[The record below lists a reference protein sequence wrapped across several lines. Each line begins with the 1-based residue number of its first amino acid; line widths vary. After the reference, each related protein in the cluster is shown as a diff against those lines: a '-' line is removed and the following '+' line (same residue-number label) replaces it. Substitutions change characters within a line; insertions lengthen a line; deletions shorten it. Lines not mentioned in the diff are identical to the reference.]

1 MLLRNCA
8 VIGNGMIAKRT
19 LAKILEARVVDTVTG
34 LVQLVNIYEIIL
46 DCETIPGLICDC
58 HSHRDRVPP

>member
-34 LVQLVNIYEIIL
+34 LV
-46 DCETIPGLICDC
+46 
-58 HSHRDRVPP
+58 

>member
-19 LAKILEARVVDTVTG
+19 LAKILEARVDAVTG
-34 LVQLVNIYEIIL
+34 RGRRLRSQFLVIKIQ
-46 DCETIPGLICDC
+46 
-58 HSHRDRVPP
+58 SVP

>member
-19 LAKILEARVVDTVTG
+19 LAKILEARVVDHECLYV
-34 LVQLVNIYEIIL
+34 VK
-46 DCETIPGLICDC
+46 D
-58 HSHRDRVPP
+58 